1 MTNLGMTKGNG
12 STSAVGAM
20 LLAPVR
26 PVLLGLMLT
35 GAGTSSAR
43 AEPSELLVFPQAAL
57 QTSSG
62 AAAAVQGRA
71 GASIAE
77 LRRLSGLSW
86 DQLAHLFGVSRR
98 SLHFWAS
105 GKAMAPSNEEHLQ
118 RMLAALRQ
126 IDRGS
131 ASANRSALLDAQAE
145 GELPLDLLAGGQYQR
160 VVELLGAGLARRLN
174 PPKLSAAATAARAPR
189 PPEELVGAL
198 QDRIH
203 PTSGRLAGSKPMRI
217 VRSK

>member
-1 MTNLGMTKGNG
+1 MTSLAMTAGT
-12 STSAVGAM
+12 STSAAGAM
-20 LLAPVR
+20 LRGSVG
-26 PVLLGLMLT
+26 PVLLGLMLSGT
-35 GAGTSSAR
+35 GTSSAR
-43 AEPSELLVFPQAAL
+43 AAPEETVVFPLAAR

-62 AAAAVQGRA
+62 AAAVVPSRA

-86 DQLAHLFGVSRR
+86 EQLAHVFGVSRR

-118 RMLAALRQ
+118 RLLAALRQ

-131 ASANRSALLDAQAE
+131 ASTNRSALLAVQAG
-145 GELPLDLLAGGQYQR
+145 GELPLDLLADGQYQR
-160 VVELLGAGLARRLN
+160 VVALLGSGEARRVV
-174 PPKLSAAATAARAPR
+174 PAKLSAAAEAARAPR
-189 PPEELVGAL
+189 PPDELLGAL
-198 QDRIH
+198 QDRVH
-203 PTSGRLAGSKPMRI
+203 PASGRLLGSKPMRI